1 MIGFSSAAIVAYFV
15 RLFNTLTDQNE
26 AVVEPSLSVGRRG
39 ELTPTSSEA
48 VELKDSFLDE
58 EWDYLCQSSDEGT
71 EQPVF
76 SLLKTRYNIAF
87 AAIVGSFAETREE
100 AYVRRVTEII
110 NALSTNP
117 HGIEYEFYFKPDVG
131 LRITK
136 VSPAEPKV
144 FREGFAGAIEPPVS
158 RPN

>member
-1 MIGFSSAAIVAYFV
+1 MIVFSSAAIVGYFV
-15 RLFNTLTDQNE
+15 RLFSIPADQDG
-26 AVVEPSLSVGRRG
+26 AVVEPSPRVEGRD
-39 ELTPTSSEA
+39 ELAPTRSEA
-48 VELKDSFLDE
+48 VGLPNSVRDE
-58 EWDYLCQSSDEGT
+58 ESEYLCRVADVGAGQPAFGPGT
-71 EQPVF
+71 TYSV
-76 SLLKTRYNIAF
+76 AF
-87 AAIVGSFAETREE
+87 AAIVGSFVETREE

-136 VSPAEPKV
+136 VGPAERKV
-144 FREGFAGAIEPPVS
+144 FTEEFAAAIEPSVP